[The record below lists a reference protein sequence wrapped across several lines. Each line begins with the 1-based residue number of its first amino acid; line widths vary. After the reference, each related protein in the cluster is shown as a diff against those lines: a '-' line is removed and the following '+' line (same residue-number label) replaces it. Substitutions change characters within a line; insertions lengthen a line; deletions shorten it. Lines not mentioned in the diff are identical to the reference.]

1 MYRVSLQIKCICNSS
16 FFSFNLLLK
25 CFTFSQSVLRFYFHQ
40 WLCSIHYNTEV
51 SPDSLIAWTAPG
63 QLFVSA
69 KWVCVLH
76 RIFCLFC
83 VSSPKRMDIY
93 AYSESAAT
101 YMLLLLYIK
110 YIYFDCIVHQQFFC
124 EIVLFLLYLYIR
136 CINVALVQHLICVDF
151 NWFFFLY
158 LFSDFL
164 FYFIA
169 LSMLIP
175 MLNTSHSSCYSC

>member
-1 MYRVSLQIKCICNSS
+1 MLNGCVFYIGFFVYFVFLLQ
-16 FFSFNLLLK
+16 
-25 CFTFSQSVLRFYFHQ
+25 
-40 WLCSIHYNTEV
+40 E
-51 SPDSLIAWTAPG
+51 
-63 QLFVSA
+63 
-69 KWVCVLH
+69 
-76 RIFCLFC
+76 
-83 VSSPKRMDIY
+83 RMDIY
-93 AYSESAAT
+93 ANSESAT
-101 YMLLLLYIK
+101 MYMLLLLYIK

>member
-1 MYRVSLQIKCICNSS
+1 MSFPAKSLHVSLQIKCIRK

-83 VSSPKRMDIY
+83 VSSPRKDGH
-93 AYSESAAT
+93 
-101 YMLLLLYIK
+101 LCKLWK
-110 YIYFDCIVHQQFFC
+110 CNHVHVVVIIHQIHIFWLNCSSTIFC
-124 EIVLFLLYLYIR
+124 EIVLFLLYLCIR

-158 LFSDFL
+158 LFSYFFIL
-164 FYFIA
+164 FYCAFYA
-169 LSMLIP
+169 DS
-175 MLNTSHSSCYSC
+175 NAQY